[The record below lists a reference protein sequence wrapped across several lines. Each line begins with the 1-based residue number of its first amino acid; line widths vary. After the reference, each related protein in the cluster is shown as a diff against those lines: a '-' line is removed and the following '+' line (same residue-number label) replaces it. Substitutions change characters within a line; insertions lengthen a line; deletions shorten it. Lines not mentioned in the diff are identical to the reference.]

1 MSDPTI
7 AVQKAVMDRLKAT
20 VPSVAG
26 QVLDSVQNAPAGDY
40 ITVTVP
46 SAVPLDEVCW
56 DRSEINFQI
65 DFWSSHPDSGRVK
78 VLAAQGRAG
87 LHEVDDL
94 APQGF
99 TIDRIRVEGIF
110 YSREAQTLIN
120 RARMV
125 LAVEAQPN

>member
-7 AVQKAVMDRLKAT
+7 AVQKAVMDRLKVV
-20 VPSVAG
+20 VPAVAN
-26 QVLDSVQNAPAGDY
+26 QVLDTVQNAPAGDY

-56 DRSEINFQI
+56 DRSEITLQVDI
-65 DFWSSHPDSGRVK
+65 WSTHPDSGRVK
-78 VLAAQGRAG
+78 AMAAQARDG
-87 LHEVDDL
+87 LHEVEDL
-94 APQGF
+94 TPQGF
-99 TIDRIRVEGIF
+99 AIDRIRVEGTF

-125 LAVEAQPN
+125 LAIEAQPN

>member
-7 AVQKAVMDRLKAT
+7 PVQKAVMDRLKLA
-20 VPSVAG
+20 VPAAGG
-26 QVLDSVQNAPAGDY
+26 QVFDSVQAQPVGDY
-40 ITVTVP
+40 ITVSVP
-46 SAVPLDEVCW
+46 SAVPIDEECW
-56 DRSEINFQI
+56 DRSEINLQV

-78 VLAAQGRAG
+78 AMAAQARAG

-94 APQGF
+94 VPVGF

-125 LAVEAQPN
+125 LAVEAQPI